1 MENSSTTLIPQ
12 RSRNAVALDR
22 DTLFRMTKS
31 YAREA
36 NFCLC
41 GDHSVGFAQSVETI
55 LGRSTSRWED
65 CYAKSG
71 GIGVAV
77 NLLLRSKHRICATP
91 TDGPPKSRI
100 RARELGRSSRES
112 PRFATLNLTL
122 VSISDRSTALRTRQG
137 SAGRWWPDVE
147 SEKKFEVEPLYK
159 SGSVA
164 ELVQP
169 TAQFN
174 ALSDT
179 VPGLNLLD
187 CTPAK
192 PHGKSCVGGLR
203 GKNKPDPYRNK
214 SASPC
219 RPSSNA
225 SVHLLRGPSPDA
237 FMGSH
242 CTVQNLENC
251 VA

>member
-1 MENSSTTLIPQ
+1 MENTSTTLIPQ

-192 PHGKSCVGGLR
+192 PHRKSCVGLFGEEISLTHIEI
-203 GKNKPDPYRNK
+203 
-214 SASPC
+214 S
-219 RPSSNA
+219 RPA
-225 SVHLLRGPSPDA
+225 PVVLQVTLQ
-237 FMGSH
+237 
-242 CTVQNLENC
+242 CTSCAVQVQMPLWE
-251 VA
+251 VIVPFKTLKIA